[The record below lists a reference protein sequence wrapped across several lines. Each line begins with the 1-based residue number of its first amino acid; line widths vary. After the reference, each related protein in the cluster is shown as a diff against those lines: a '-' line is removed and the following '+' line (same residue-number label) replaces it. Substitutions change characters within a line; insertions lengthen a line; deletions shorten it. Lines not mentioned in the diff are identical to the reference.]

1 MRNRIAALIQEGVLD
16 APPLHVPARATGESG
31 FAGIP
36 GLRVVAEV
44 PLLEGTLRPHTGR
57 RAALAPAPDPRHG
70 PSYTLD
76 PRPEDT
82 ATLDARRARM
92 ARSAALGRVRY
103 WCAAAVSVLAT
114 IALGLLIL
122 P

>member
-1 MRNRIAALIQEGVLD
+1 MRNRIAALIQEGILD
-16 APPLHVPARATGESG
+16 APPAHVPARATGEAG
-31 FAGIP
+31 YAGIP
-36 GLRVVAEV
+36 GLRVVAEL
-44 PLLEGTLRPHTGR
+44 PLLEGTLRPHADR
-57 RAALAPAPDPRHG
+57 RAALAPAPGRRHG
-70 PSYTLD
+70 PSYALD

-82 ATLDARRARM
+82 ATLEARRARM

-103 WCAAAVSVLAT
+103 WGAATLSVLAT